1 MYEGLDGET
10 VNSSSACDVLSQQ
23 TIDELNNML
32 SDSGVKLNNDISET
46 SVKELIN
53 QLAEIIVLILIIFR
67 KLSIQEASERFF
79 ML

>member
-1 MYEGLDGET
+1 MGKKSAHQPLAMYYRNE
-10 VNSSSACDVLSQQ
+10 

-53 QLAEIIVLILIIFR
+53 QLAV
-67 KLSIQEASERFF
+67 K
-79 ML
+79 